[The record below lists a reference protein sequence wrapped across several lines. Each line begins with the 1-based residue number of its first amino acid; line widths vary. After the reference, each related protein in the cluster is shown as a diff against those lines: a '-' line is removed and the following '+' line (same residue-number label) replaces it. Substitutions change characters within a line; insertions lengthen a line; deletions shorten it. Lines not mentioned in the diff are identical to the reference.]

1 MLYIKQG
8 NEREYPIYNIGDGIQ
23 QLIIITFPLFVYG
36 DKDLLLF
43 IDEPELC
50 LHPGL
55 QRQLIE
61 ILTMSQFGNCQV
73 FLSTHSNHFLD
84 LTLDIGNISAY
95 RFRKILESSELRETE
110 AKFVIENASSDDGNL
125 LACIGVK
132 SSSVFLAKC
141 TIWVEGITDR
151 LYLRKFLDI
160 YQKHNKD
167 KDSNF
172 QVFTEDAHFAFVEYG
187 GSNITHWSFLEEE
200 KKPMNVARICS
211 SLFLIADRGSD
222 ISGALSKRH
231 KELSEKLPDRYY
243 RLKSPEIE
251 NLLSPKIITG
261 VVMRILGKAIQIT
274 PFAQSDYKELP
285 LGNFIDGKIDKKS
298 TSKTFAGNYGR
309 IRDKKQFCQK
319 TIEFIGSI
327 EDLSPEAIEIS
338 DKIYNFIK
346 QQNTAIGDKK

>member
-1 MLYIKQG
+1 M
-8 NEREYPIYNIGDGIQ
+8 
-23 QLIIITFPLFVYG
+23 
-36 DKDLLLF
+36 
-43 IDEPELC
+43 
-50 LHPGL
+50 
-55 QRQLIE
+55 
-61 ILTMSQFGNCQV
+61 
-73 FLSTHSNHFLD
+73 
-84 LTLDIGNISAY
+84 
-95 RFRKILESSELRETE
+95 
-110 AKFVIENASSDDGNL
+110 
-125 LACIGVK
+125 ACIGVK

-211 SLFLIADRGSD
+211 SLFLIADRGLD

-243 RLKSPEIE
+243 RLKSLEIE